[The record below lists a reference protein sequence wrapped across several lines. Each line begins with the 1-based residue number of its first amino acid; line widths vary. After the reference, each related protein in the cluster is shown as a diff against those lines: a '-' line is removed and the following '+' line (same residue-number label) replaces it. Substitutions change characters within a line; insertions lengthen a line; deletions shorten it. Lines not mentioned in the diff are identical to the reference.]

1 MASCSIITQST
12 VFFAESSSS
21 QLAYLNPTDNFLS
34 EKQSAEGWIYQSC
47 AVSQWRFQDIQRLF
61 LNQIHIQCL
70 FLGVPHHYMIQIL
83 VIAFPKHYF
92 LRISNPLCLE
102 RSSDVCSAVW
112 MDDGPQ
118 CISNLKSRKGEEDLQ
133 QSWPSSQ
140 NYDLGPNPQCY
151 MMVNLRHL
159 KEGNTIRNFNDYKQ
173 F

>member
-21 QLAYLNPTDNFLS
+21 SQPAYLNPTDNFLS
-34 EKQSAEGWIYQSC
+34 EKQSAEGWIYQNC
-47 AVSQWRFQDIQRLF
+47 AVFLVVVSRHSKIISQSNSQSVYF
-61 LNQIHIQCL
+61 N
-70 FLGVPHHYMIQIL
+70 HHYIIQIL
-83 VIAFPKHYF
+83 VIAFPQHYF

-140 NYDLGPNPQCY
+140 NYDLGPKPADNEQKMGVGP
-151 MMVNLRHL
+151 
-159 KEGNTIRNFNDYKQ
+159 
-173 F
+173 

>member
-21 QLAYLNPTDNFLS
+21 QPAYLNPTDNFLS
-34 EKQSAEGWIYQSC
+34 EKQSTEGCIYQNL
-47 AVSQWRFQDIQRLF
+47 AVSKIISQSNSQSVYFQEYI
-61 LNQIHIQCL
+61 
-70 FLGVPHHYMIQIL
+70 PHHYIIQIL
-83 VIAFPKHYF
+83 VIAFPQHYS

-140 NYDLGPNPQCY
+140 NYDLGPKPADNEQKMGVGP
-151 MMVNLRHL
+151 
-159 KEGNTIRNFNDYKQ
+159 
-173 F
+173 